1 MSLSDRLRPDV
12 EASPWVIKEV
22 KKLEEEL
29 DAAWMALGLV
39 QKENARLR
47 EALSGLL
54 SRSREYADDYDYPEN
69 DNYTYWTEVARAALR
84 RKE

>member
-39 QKENARLR
+39 QKENTRLR
-47 EALSGLL
+47 EALERIYNGEPDPDEWWASI
-54 SRSREYADDYDYPEN
+54 AKD
-69 DNYTYWTEVARAALR
+69 ALEG
-84 RKE
+84 K